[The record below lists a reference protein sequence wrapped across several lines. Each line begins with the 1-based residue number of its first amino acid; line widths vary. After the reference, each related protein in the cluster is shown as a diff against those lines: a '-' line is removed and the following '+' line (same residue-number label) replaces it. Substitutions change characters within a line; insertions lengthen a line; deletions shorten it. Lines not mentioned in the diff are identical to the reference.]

1 MDEKLNALK
10 QRVQPGDRE
19 LLPTVIER
27 IGDKWSLFVLILLAK
42 KPRRFTELVETVP
55 DISRRMLTVTLRAL
69 ERDGVLEALL
79 RSSLHQRQYAEH
91 VGAVFSTLAHHGRR
105 TLRDADL
112 EDCSLYEE
120 LEARCDVRIHR
131 SVYSVRAEVADA
143 HLVER
148 DGLQLAIALA
158 VRGARRRPARP
169 SGSGQSSC

>member
-69 ERDGVLEALL
+69 ERDG
-79 RSSLHQRQYAEH
+79 
-91 VGAVFSTLAHHGRR
+91 
-105 TLRDADL
+105 
-112 EDCSLYEE
+112 
-120 LEARCDVRIHR
+120 
-131 SVYSVRAEVADA
+131 
-143 HLVER
+143 LVER
-148 DGLQLAIALA
+148 VAHSDSPPRIEYTITPLGLTVNKPLAAVFEWALDHRDEVLA
-158 VRGARRRPARP
+158 NRERFDA
-169 SGSGQSSC
+169 SQNS